1 MQNLLSLHE
10 LVKARLHCRAMHE
23 GSDPTAT
30 LILRLIV
37 SNHAITRLLVPSIPW
52 ILEWDSCNCLSSIAW
67 RGLLICAHVHLSLFC
82 VLLTLWR
89 ICHSPSTNH
98 VCIIGRANES
108 CMHLFLRI
116 QTLAQILGYRL
127 FSLTYSNICL
137 MARPEDLVLY
147 KVMPTRDIV
156 KCSSINMT
164 NARLISSRKH
174 KLPSQRVAYLRQT
187 TGAKKHREY
196 ISIYSYTI
204 VSVDTS
210 VRSIH

>member
-1 MQNLLSLHE
+1 MQKSSNPQGSHLLSLNPQGS
-10 LVKARLHCRAMHE
+10 HCW
-23 GSDPTAT
+23 G
-30 LILRLIV
+30 
-37 SNHAITRLLVPSIPW
+37 
-52 ILEWDSCNCLSSIAW
+52 
-67 RGLLICAHVHLSLFC
+67 
-82 VLLTLWR
+82 
-89 ICHSPSTNH
+89 
-98 VCIIGRANES
+98 ANES

-127 FSLTYSNICL
+127 FSLTYSSICL

>member
-1 MQNLLSLHE
+1 MLQKNCSCVKMSLTFPVWDSMTAIPSSYKCVVLSLTGQ
-10 LVKARLHCRAMHE
+10 LLDVCTDISACKTCYPCMNLWKR
-23 GSDPTAT
+23 DY
-30 LILRLIV
+30 IV
-37 SNHAITRLLVPSIPW
+37 
-52 ILEWDSCNCLSSIAW
+52 EQCM
-67 RGLLICAHVHLSLFC
+67 RGLSAF
-82 VLLTLWR
+82 
-89 ICHSPSTNH
+89 
-98 VCIIGRANES
+98 
-108 CMHLFLRI
+108 
-116 QTLAQILGYRL
+116 AQILGYRL

>member
-1 MQNLLSLHE
+1 MCGPFIDRSASWCVYWYLCMQNLLSLHE

-30 LILRLIV
+30 LILRLIA
-37 SNHAITRLLVPSIPW
+37 SNHAITRLLVSSIPW
-52 ILEWDSCNCLSSIAW
+52 ILEWDSCNYSSSIAW

-127 FSLTYSNICL
+127 FSLTYSYIKKL
-137 MARPEDLVLY
+137 ISLF
-147 KVMPTRDIV
+147 K
-156 KCSSINMT
+156 SSIFQP
-164 NARLISSRKH
+164 ISCRSRFGSK
-174 KLPSQRVAYLRQT
+174 
-187 TGAKKHREY
+187 
-196 ISIYSYTI
+196 
-204 VSVDTS
+204 
-210 VRSIH
+210 

>member
-23 GSDPTAT
+23 GSVGVRAD
-30 LILRLIV
+30 
-37 SNHAITRLLVPSIPW
+37 TRIP
-52 ILEWDSCNCLSSIAW
+52 
-67 RGLLICAHVHLSLFC
+67 
-82 VLLTLWR
+82 
-89 ICHSPSTNH
+89 P
-98 VCIIGRANES
+98 
-108 CMHLFLRI
+108 I
-116 QTLAQILGYRL
+116 QSYI
-127 FSLTYSNICL
+127 F